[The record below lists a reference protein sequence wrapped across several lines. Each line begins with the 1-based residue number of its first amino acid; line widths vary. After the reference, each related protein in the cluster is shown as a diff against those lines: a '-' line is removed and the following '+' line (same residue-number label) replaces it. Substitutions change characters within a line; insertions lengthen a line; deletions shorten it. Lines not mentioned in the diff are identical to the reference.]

1 MGQNSEWVSSNSTLC
16 QVTIPN
22 LHQGK
27 NDVVR
32 WQSNDKNMVNFSV
45 NRAWKDLS
53 GQYEKVPWYN
63 VVWFSNMIPRHA
75 FIVWL
80 LMLGRLP
87 TQDMISKWH
96 PNKDMK
102 CTLCNEEMD
111 SHHHLFFK
119 CKYTEKVWNEAK
131 IKCQVKERRNEWK
144 CILEELIKMPNKR
157 NIWIVIK
164 KITFA

>member
-1 MGQNSEWVSSNSTLC
+1 MARNDVCEAGPIDEKVSRRQVYSAGFDNNVTVARMAQMGQNSLPDEWVSYNSTLC

-53 GQYEKVPWYN
+53 GQYEKVPWYI

-87 TQDMISKWH
+87 T
-96 PNKDMK
+96 
-102 CTLCNEEMD
+102 
-111 SHHHLFFK
+111 
-119 CKYTEKVWNEAK
+119 CK
-131 IKCQVKERRNEWK
+131 RR
-144 CILEELIKMPNKR
+144 
-157 NIWIVIK
+157 
-164 KITFA
+164 